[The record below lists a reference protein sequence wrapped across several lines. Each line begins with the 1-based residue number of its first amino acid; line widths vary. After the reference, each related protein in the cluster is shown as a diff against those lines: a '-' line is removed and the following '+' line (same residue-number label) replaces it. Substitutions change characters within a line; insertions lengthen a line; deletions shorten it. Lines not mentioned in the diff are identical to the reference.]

1 MSMKRNFIVGTLMG
15 LLAYQANASQHQNFN
30 HYKFDSTKVDHYH
43 MEQEFPTLDV
53 DVHTRNFSRRSD
65 QAKLQKGLEVLKAVM
80 NSKRFRELVY
90 SFQWRGENTFNDN
103 NGMSNTEIYAHLMT
117 GAEVLQPEQD
127 HVMNFDLT
135 LYRSWNPFS
144 KVKGYTYPDTMRIWI
159 HKKFYRRSSWTPVDV
174 AANLAHE
181 WVHKMGFGH
190 DFNYNEDRPYSVPYG
205 IGGIVIKVAEEL
217 GYE

>member
-1 MSMKRNFIVGTLMG
+1 M
-15 LLAYQANASQHQNFN
+15 AYQANASQHHNYN
-30 HYKFDSTKVDHYH
+30 HYKFKTVETQHVHEES
-43 MEQEFPTLDV
+43 FPTLDV
-53 DVHTRNFSRRSD
+53 NVHTRNFSRRSD
-65 QAKLQKGLEVLKAVM
+65 REKLAKGVEVLKAVM

-90 SFQWRGENTFNDN
+90 GFEFRGERIFNDN
-103 NGMSNTEIYAHLMT
+103 NGMSNEEIYAHLMT

-127 HVMNFDLT
+127 HTMNFDLT

-144 KVKGYTYPDTMRIWI
+144 KVKGYTLPDTMRIWI
-159 HKKFYRRSSWTPVDV
+159 HKKFYRRRSWTPVDV

-190 DFNYNEDRPYSVPYG
+190 DFNYNSDRPFSVPYG
-205 IGGIVIKVAEEL
+205 IGGIVIKVANEL

>member
-1 MSMKRNFIVGTLMG
+1 MKRNFIVGTLLVLM
-15 LLAYQANASQHQNFN
+15 AYQANASQHHNYN
-30 HYKFDSTKVDHYH
+30 HYKFKTVETQHVHEES
-43 MEQEFPTLDV
+43 FPTLDV
-53 DVHTRNFSRRSD
+53 NVHTRNFSRRSD
-65 QAKLQKGLEVLKAVM
+65 REKLAKGVEVLKAVM

-90 SFQWRGENTFNDN
+90 GFEFRGERIFNDN
-103 NGMSNTEIYAHLMT
+103 NGMSNEEIYAHLMT

-127 HVMNFDLT
+127 HTMNFDLT

-144 KVKGYTYPDTMRIWI
+144 KVKGYTLPDTMRIWI
-159 HKKFYRRSSWTPVDV
+159 HKKFYRRRSWTPVDV

-190 DFNYNEDRPYSVPYG
+190 DFNYNSDRPFSVPYG
-205 IGGIVIKVAEEL
+205 IGGIVIKVANEL